1 MEFEKGLI
9 DADPDGAR
17 FFRALML
24 RFFARHRPDFP
35 DAKLLADLYEE
46 TGDQFYY
53 AALAHLI
60 LDKLEENLR
69 AERLLRPPYS

>member
-1 MEFEKGLI
+1 MPFGKRSI
-9 DADPDGAR
+9 DADPDGVC
-17 FFRALML
+17 FFRTLML
-24 RFFARHRPDFP
+24 RFYVGHRPDIP

-60 LDKLEENLR
+60 LDKLERQLSVEQ
-69 AERLLRPPYS
+69 